1 MAVELTPRVAQQ
13 TAGFGFQVPVFRM
26 NQGVSAATAN
36 PMSRA
41 AMQPMEMVSEGQF
54 GLNPNVMAMADEQS
68 RAQFF
73 AGVDELNQFVNKAAE
88 FGIDPSK
95 VDMSVPES
103 FALNQEFRKRV
114 QGLQQQAR
122 AISTGAAQTAVAERE
137 MDRASMLESRA
148 LVQEQRQESMDQKS
162 RDRLSK
168 KYISRFRT
176 QEDLLLRKAQQ
187 DLAPSQVPAFKK
199 NAQSLINAYD
209 KQLSEIEKSTES
221 QEDKD
226 FLIEE
231 LNMRKS
237 QIAPFLSGEAA
248 LYIEQAQPGTS
259 GPTSLTPGQPLTLS
273 SPVKM
278 EGLMSPVVNNSGQ
291 VIQPNPTVT
300 EVRVMPYYTNAQGQ
314 KIPVT
319 SADDPNAKNIT
330 GTTFVGVGFAAKKPK
345 LEETAIKKAVN
356 QERLKLLEKSEKRK
370 ANMSDQEIIAE
381 AKRTAEYLKKF
392 EADLRAQGS
401 EAEAAYV
408 VLPDDRAEQLLTSK
422 GASIAPTKRQAQKMS
437 AVEQLMNSRGVNKK

>member
-1 MAVELTPRVAQQ
+1 
-13 TAGFGFQVPVFRM
+13 
-26 NQGVSAATAN
+26 
-36 PMSRA
+36 
-41 AMQPMEMVSEGQF
+41 
-54 GLNPNVMAMADEQS
+54 
-68 RAQFF
+68 
-73 AGVDELNQFVNKAAE
+73 
-88 FGIDPSK
+88 
-95 VDMSVPES
+95 
-103 FALNQEFRKRV
+103 
-114 QGLQQQAR
+114 
-122 AISTGAAQTAVAERE
+122 

-168 KYISRFRT
+168 KYISRFST

-187 DLAPSQVPAFKK
+187 DLPPSQVPAFKK

-248 LYIEQAQPGTS
+248 LYIEQAQPGTL
-259 GPTSLTPGQPLTLS
+259 GPTSLTPGQPLKLS

-291 VIQPNPTVT
+291 VIKSSPTVT
-300 EVRVMPYYTNAQGQ
+300 EVRKMPYYTNAQG
-314 KIPVT
+314 KRIPVI
-319 SADDPNAKNIT
+319 SADDPNASKIE
-330 GTTFVGVGFAAKKPK
+330 GTAFVGAGFASRTE
-345 LEETAIKKAVN
+345 LEEAEIKKAVD
-356 QERLKLLEKSEKRK
+356 QERLNLLKKRK
-370 ANMSDQEIIAE
+370 ANMSNQEMVAE
-381 AKRTAEYLKKF
+381 AKRIAEYIKKF
-392 EADLRAQGS
+392 EADLRNQGG

-437 AVEQLMNSRGVNKK
+437 AVEQLMRSSGVNKK

>member
-259 GPTSLTPGQPLTLS
+259 GPTSLGTIANLGFY
-273 SPVKM
+273 
-278 EGLMSPVVNNSGQ
+278 EGLLKKQLFENPIKMSPTSS
-291 VIQPNPTVT
+291 
-300 EVRVMPYYTNAQGQ
+300 RVG
-314 KIPVT
+314 
-319 SADDPNAKNIT
+319 
-330 GTTFVGVGFAAKKPK
+330 GFALLSKTGDPKKN
-345 LEETAIKKAVN
+345 V
-356 QERLKLLEKSEKRK
+356 LKPGSF
-370 ANMSDQEIIAE
+370 DQEIDVTGYEQGFSYISQNGE
-381 AKRTAEYLKKF
+381 RIPV
-392 EADLRAQGS
+392 RAQFAKSFPKANLVPTVLLKGR
-401 EAEAAYV
+401 ANITPAA
-408 VLPDDRAEQLLTSK
+408 T
-422 GASIAPTKRQAQKMS
+422 SIALGKDKPKATREVVFVPSNDEWLMAVNAGYNDNAVANQIKAMIMQGGGAAPSSGGSAQGLDS
-437 AVEQLMNSRGVNKK
+437 DLVF

>member
-248 LYIEQAQPGTS
+248 LYIQEAQPGPPVAPS
-259 GPTSLTPGQPLTLS
+259 ITPGQPLKLS

-278 EGLMSPVVNNSGQ
+278 DGLMSPVVNGSGQ
-291 VIQPNPTVT
+291 VIESSPTVT
-300 EVRVMPYYTNAQGQ
+300 EVRLMPYYINAQGQ

-319 SADDPNAKNIT
+319 SADDPNAKSIT
-330 GTTFVGVGFAAKKPK
+330 GTTFVGVGFASREYR
-345 LEETAIKKAVN
+345 EEIAINKTVN
-356 QERLKLLEKSEKRK
+356 
-370 ANMSDQEIIAE
+370 
-381 AKRTAEYLKKF
+381 
-392 EADLRAQGS
+392 
-401 EAEAAYV
+401 
-408 VLPDDRAEQLLTSK
+408 
-422 GASIAPTKRQAQKMS
+422 
-437 AVEQLMNSRGVNKK
+437 

>member
-13 TAGFGFQVPVFRM
+13 TAGLGFQVPVFRM

-41 AMQPMEMVSEGQF
+41 AMQPMEMISEGQF
-54 GLNPNVMAMADEQS
+54 GLNPNVIAMADEQARS
-68 RAQFF
+68 QFF
-73 AGVDELNQFVNKAAE
+73 SGVDELNQFVNKAAE

-95 VDMSVPES
+95 VDMTVPES

-114 QGLQQQAR
+114 QALQQQAR
-122 AISTGAAQTAVAERE
+122 AISTGAAQVAIAERE
-137 MDRASMLESRA
+137 MDRASILESRA
-148 LVQEQRQESMDQKS
+148 LAQEQRKETMDQKS
-162 RDRLSK
+162 RDRLLK

-187 DLAPSQVPAFKK
+187 DLAPSQVSAFKK
-199 NAQSLINAYD
+199 NAKSLINAYD
-209 KQLSEIEKSTES
+209 KRLSEIEKSTES

-248 LYIEQAQPGTS
+248 LYIQEDQTGIPGL
-259 GPTSLTPGQPLTLS
+259 TSLSTGQPLKLS

-278 EGLMSPVVNNSGQ
+278 EGLMSPVINNSGQ
-291 VIQPNPTVT
+291 VIQSSPTIT
-300 EVRVMPYYTNAQGQ
+300 EVKKMPYYTNAQG
-314 KIPVT
+314 KRVPVI
-319 SADDPNAKNIT
+319 SADDPNASKIE
-330 GTTFVGVGFAAKKPK
+330 GTAFVGSGFASRPPLTEAQ
-345 LEETAIKKAVN
+345 IKKAVD
-356 QERLKLLEKSEKRK
+356 QERLKLLKKRK

-392 EADLRAQGS
+392 EADLMAQGS
-401 EAEAAYV
+401 EDEPAYV

-422 GASIAPTKRQAQKMS
+422 VASIAPTKRQAQKMT
-437 AVEQLMNSRGVNKK
+437 ATEQYMKSIGVNKK